1 MISQSVKKLQRIMEV
16 TIDYLTRELAE
27 YPVSTQP
34 TETTAQRIAMHHIY
48 EYEKGI
54 RCMVLCTLEKEEI
67 GLVTSKLNRRGIA
80 YFTQATPKKS
90 KVNLFF
96 GRDTCVETVRYFLR
110 DKYLHELS
118 AEQDFILGTLLGYD
132 VCGQCERYRK
142 RLALVTAE

>member
-1 MISQSVKKLQRIMEV
+1 MEV
-16 TIDYLTRELAE
+16 TIDYLTRGLAD
-27 YPVSTQP
+27 YPVSAQSS
-34 TETTAQRIAMHHIY
+34 ETTGQRIAMHHIY

-54 RCMVLCTLEKEEI
+54 RCMVLCTLEAEELW
-67 GLVTSKLNRRGIA
+67 LVTSKLERRGIA
-80 YFTQATPKKS
+80 YFTQTTPKQS

-96 GRDTCVETVRYFLR
+96 GRDTCIETVRYFLQ

-142 RLALVTAE
+142 RLALAAVE